1 CLHVPMS
8 LSFIYNLI
16 ILIPPSL
23 SLSSHSSSSQSSFD
37 VSTFSLSQETN
48 CYSCASSSYLHR
60 WDELLH
66 HYFPPKN
73 FTDLCWYPSPS
84 SIATVPCSSACFTLV
99 ENVHIFGNAD
109 RVDRGVMR
117 GCIDR
122 LLLFGLDE
130 DVRERFDSYQRRGR
144 ICRETDRKIIKL
156 YALNHE
162 DESVL
167 LCACTG
173 PHCNS
178 QDMRGVSNG
187 FTPSLYPYFILIL
200 FLLL

>member
-1 CLHVPMS
+1 MS
-8 LSFIYNLI
+8 LSFIYILI
-16 ILIPPSL
+16 IFIPS
-23 SLSSHSSSSQSSFD
+23 SFVLSSSSFD
-37 VSTFSLSQETN
+37 VSTFSVSQETN
-48 CYSCASSSYLHR
+48 CFSCASSSYLHR

-73 FTDLCWYPSPS
+73 FSDLCWYPSPS
-84 SIATVPCSSACFTLV
+84 SISTVPCSSACFTLV
-99 ENVHIFGNAD
+99 ENVHIFNTD

-173 PHCNS
+173 PHCNG
-178 QDMRGVSNG
+178 QDMRGISNG
-187 FTPSLYPYFILIL
+187 FIPYPLLPFLLILIY
-200 FLLL
+200 LLM

>member
-1 CLHVPMS
+1 VNLFSIYS
-8 LSFIYNLI
+8 LICFI
-16 ILIPPSL
+16 PSCV
-23 SLSSHSSSSQSSFD
+23 SLSSSLQSSFD
-37 VSTFSLSQETN
+37 ISSFALSQETN
-48 CYSCASSSYLHR
+48 CYSCASLSYLHR

-73 FTDLCWYPSPS
+73 FSDSCWHPDSS
-84 SIATVPCSSACFTLV
+84 SISTVPCSTACFTLV
-99 ENVHIFGNAD
+99 ENVHIFGNTD

-117 GCIDR
+117 GCIER

-130 DVRERFDSYQRRGR
+130 DVRERFDSYQKRGR
-144 ICRETDRKIIKL
+144 ICRETDRKIMKL

-162 DESVL
+162 DENVL

-173 PHCNS
+173 PHCNG

-187 FTPSLYPYFILIL
+187 ISPYRLPL
-200 FLLL
+200 PYLLLVVFYL